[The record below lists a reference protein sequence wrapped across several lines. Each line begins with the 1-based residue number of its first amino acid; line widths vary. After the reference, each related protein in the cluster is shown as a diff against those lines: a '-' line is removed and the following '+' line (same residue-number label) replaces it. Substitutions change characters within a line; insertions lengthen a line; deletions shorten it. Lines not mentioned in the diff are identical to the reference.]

1 MLAVKNPNNSVFSL
15 VVISE
20 ICPLCTQIPKRF
32 FRGTTVKV
40 SGIFFPSCLN
50 TFLLFR
56 RIYTHKHTQ
65 SSLYVSGITLAILSN
80 MPLVLPNVSIF
91 SQLFARHLSCTKHFA
106 ENYICLISFTLHN
119 CLMEEVLKLFQFFS

>member
-32 FRGTTVKV
+32 FRGATVKV

-65 SSLYVSGITLAILSN
+65 SSLFVRQWDYTSHIVKYAFSSSQCVNIFPTFCEA
-80 MPLVLPNVSIF
+80 LVM
-91 SQLFARHLSCTKHFA
+91 R
-106 ENYICLISFTLHN
+106 
-119 CLMEEVLKLFQFFS
+119 